1 MITEARVIG
10 ITPGIVQSN
19 DFEAIKK
26 SFETTLDLLILRFAS
41 EKEFNKNFSTFVTLG
56 KDLKKQ
62 VLVNSRHINLIS
74 QNFNLHLTSKD
85 LMKYNERPISQ
96 NNILGASCHNE
107 EEVLRAN
114 KIECDYL
121 LISPINHSK
130 GKSGLGWDNFNS
142 LTSLSSRPCF
152 ALGGMKKKDL
162 PKALAHGGNG
172 IAGISFIKDQS

>member
-41 EKEFNKNFSTFVTLG
+41 EKEFNKNFSNLVTLG
-56 KDLKKQ
+56 KDLNKQ
-62 VLVNSRHINLIS
+62 VVVNSRHINLVS

-107 EEVLRAN
+107 EEVLHAN

-142 LTSLSSRPCF
+142 LTSLGSRPCF

>member
-10 ITPGIVQSN
+10 ITPETVQSN

-41 EKEFNKNFSTFVTLG
+41 EKEFKKNFSSFITLS
-56 KDLKKQ
+56 KDLNKQ
-62 VLVNSRHINLIS
+62 VVVNSRHINLVS
-74 QNFNLHLTSKD
+74 QNSNLHLTSRD
-85 LMKYNERPISQ
+85 LIKINERPISQ

-114 KIECDYL
+114 KIDCDYL
-121 LISPINHSK
+121 LISPIYHRK
-130 GKSGLGWDNFNS
+130 GKSGLGWGYFNL
-142 LTSLSSRPCF
+142 LTSLSACPCF

-172 IAGISFIKDQS
+172 IAGISFIKD